1 MHWLYFVT
9 MVFKLITNTHCL
21 HIFCRQY
28 FFNSLIV
35 NKMNLSVKPVFSFN
49 LNHKT
54 TPGIVT
60 IGKYDGT
67 HACLTAATSAD
78 KV

>member
-1 MHWLYFVT
+1 
-9 MVFKLITNTHCL
+9 
-21 HIFCRQY
+21 
-28 FFNSLIV
+28 
-35 NKMNLSVKPVFSFN
+35 MNLSVKPVFSFN

>member
-1 MHWLYFVT
+1 MYFVS
-9 MVFKLITNTHCL
+9 MALKLITNTNHCL
-21 HIFCRQY
+21 HIFCRQI
-28 FFNSLIV
+28 FLIV

>member
-1 MHWLYFVT
+1 
-9 MVFKLITNTHCL
+9 
-21 HIFCRQY
+21 
-28 FFNSLIV
+28 
-35 NKMNLSVKPVFSFN
+35 MNLSVKPVFSFN

-78 KV
+78 KVSFVYLKMSFLFKMFYLTDNNSLPS

>member
-1 MHWLYFVT
+1 MA
-9 MVFKLITNTHCL
+9 FKLITNTNHCL
-21 HIFCRQY
+21 PIFCRQI
-28 FFNSLIV
+28 FLIV
-35 NKMNLSVKPVFSFN
+35 NIMNLSVKPVFSFN